1 MVEEYQQLVK
11 SLKKIYFNKKKQVY
25 IYSITL
31 SCRNVHSIFISRKA
45 RRAATT
51 DWKTFGIFF
60 NATRRLVRGS
70 VTAHITPNA
79 P

>member
-1 MVEEYQQLVK
+1 MK
-11 SLKKIYFNKKKQVY
+11 F
-25 IYSITL
+25 TL
-31 SCRNVHSIFISRKA
+31 SCRKVQSIFISLKA
-45 RRAATT
+45 RLAATT